1 MLMYLAAVIF
11 WAIAVA
17 LSVRVDHAACR
28 FVAGVAAVLLVFVM
42 PLILGGLGIASWGLS
57 CVLSLVGYAAYY
69 LSDIL
74 FSSSPYEVSKA
85 KD

>member
-17 LSVRVDHAACR
+17 VSVNVNHVAAR
-28 FVAGVAAVLLVFVM
+28 FVAGVAAVLLVFLM
-42 PLILGGLGIASWGLS
+42 PLILGGLGIASWGLC
-57 CVLSLVGYAAYY
+57 CVLSLVGYGAYY
-69 LSDIL
+69 FSDIV
-74 FSSSPYEVSKA
+74 FRRSPYEVSKA

>member
-17 LSVRVDHAACR
+17 LSVNVDHSAAR
-28 FVAGVAAVLLVFVM
+28 FIAGVAAVLLVFVV
-42 PLILGGLGIASWGLS
+42 PLILGGLGIASWGVA

-69 LSDIL
+69 FSDVV
-74 FSSSPYEVSKA
+74 FSRSPYEVSKA